1 MELDTPVVKRI
12 SLARYLFQLAEQE
25 SRSASDLALFS
36 GVNLLQDSVEMFL
49 VALSDQLNAGIKQNT
64 KFEEYFDL
72 INEKIKP
79 KELPFRNRL
88 LRLNRIRVD
97 SKHYGIQP
105 ERQECGGIFVSAREF
120 FEETATSILGINFFT
135 ISLVDLLD
143 EKETKE
149 LLKDAER
156 YLLEHHYEECL
167 INCRKAIFLEI
178 EWSYDIAPFRDTE
191 RFSGSSLLLGPFSD
205 APFLARNKEYIAE
218 NVRDPTDFVVY
229 DHKALDQE
237 LLKNGV
243 DNTAFWNVWRLTPEV
258 YRAKEGKAWII
269 KHEYGKF
276 EEEGLKERAEYVF
289 NTTVNIVR
297 AIHSNKRTVR
307 IGGHDFYFLNLKRE
321 GVSVYSKAD
330 RASEVYGT
338 TFQGRKKVPCYFL
351 VTGLDGEK
359 YYFVSDSVK
368 GIGSLGGYIHSDDVE
383 SFGGKISPSEWN
395 YFFQYLIDKDE
406 KEGG

>member
-143 EKETKE
+143 EKETKK
-149 LLKDAER
+149 L
-156 YLLEHHYEECL
+156 
-167 INCRKAIFLEI
+167 
-178 EWSYDIAPFRDTE
+178 
-191 RFSGSSLLLGPFSD
+191 
-205 APFLARNKEYIAE
+205 
-218 NVRDPTDFVVY
+218 
-229 DHKALDQE
+229 
-237 LLKNGV
+237 
-243 DNTAFWNVWRLTPEV
+243 
-258 YRAKEGKAWII
+258 
-269 KHEYGKF
+269 
-276 EEEGLKERAEYVF
+276 
-289 NTTVNIVR
+289 
-297 AIHSNKRTVR
+297 
-307 IGGHDFYFLNLKRE
+307 
-321 GVSVYSKAD
+321 
-330 RASEVYGT
+330 
-338 TFQGRKKVPCYFL
+338 
-351 VTGLDGEK
+351 
-359 YYFVSDSVK
+359 
-368 GIGSLGGYIHSDDVE
+368 
-383 SFGGKISPSEWN
+383 
-395 YFFQYLIDKDE
+395 
-406 KEGG
+406 